1 MERRAERC
9 GHCPLQAALMYL
21 LPPAAREHLI
31 NAKREVLLAIK
42 ALIEDRISRLEEL
55 REAKAQKVDIE

>member
-1 MERRAERC
+1 
-9 GHCPLQAALMYL
+9 MYL